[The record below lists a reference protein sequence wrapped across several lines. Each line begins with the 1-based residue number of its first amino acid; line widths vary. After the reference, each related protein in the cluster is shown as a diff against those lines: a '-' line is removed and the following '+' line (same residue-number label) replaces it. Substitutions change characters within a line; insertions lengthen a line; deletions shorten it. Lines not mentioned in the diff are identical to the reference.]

1 MNISAILQ
9 EELFFQPT
17 IIEGSTEEK
26 VGEQDLKVGAQEWSE
41 GPEASLLWWVQGDGG
56 SSEKLWKSSVD

>member
-26 VGEQDLKVGAQEWSE
+26 VGEQDLKVGAQE
-41 GPEASLLWWVQGDGG
+41 
-56 SSEKLWKSSVD
+56 